1 MASLR
6 CGGMRKAALIAFAL
20 GALSLSLILVATQP
34 SHLSPDSGPPASYTG
49 VRPDWVR
56 VLPPLSGSPPA
67 TIQPAPAT
75 PTEPPLATPS
85 PVEPP
90 PTVEAPAP
98 SETIAIAGISPPAE
112 APPSATAAALPTASP
127 APPTASPTSLTAS
140 PTLAPTPAATEGPDP
155 AFAQAILEL
164 TNQARLANGLPP
176 LAEHPALVAAA
187 EGYADLHAHLSPDR
201 LDHRLNGST
210 LDSRAEA
217 EGYVGWTF
225 LAENLVWS
233 GFDPPLSPAETVQQ
247 WLASPAHR
255 DNMLNPT
262 VNETGV
268 GCYVSAAERP
278 FRICVQDFGARP

>member
-85 PVEPP
+85 PAEPP

-268 GCYVSAAERP
+268 GCYVSSTERP